1 MRETVEALRNGFKK
15 GKMQSVE
22 ARQKN
27 LLKLK
32 HALLSYEHEL
42 YNALYE
48 DLGKSEFES
57 FETEFG
63 ILMMEIN
70 EAVKHC
76 KAWSR
81 CKRVGMPL
89 MLMPSSSMIQ
99 PEPLGVV
106 LVMSPWNYPLQL
118 SIAPLVASM
127 SAGNC
132 TLIKPS
138 SYSPSVSAVL
148 KKMINENFDFEI
160 VRVIEGGRE
169 VNEAVLKERF
179 DHIFFTGSVHVGKV
193 VMRAA
198 AETLTPLT
206 LELGGKSPC
215 IVAADADLKMA
226 AKRIIWGK
234 AMNCGQT
241 CVAPDTLFVHESVKD
256 QLIEAMKQIIH
267 EFYPQGCL
275 ASPIYGKIVNQ
286 KHFDRLCGY
295 LKEGRILTGGHID
308 REAHKIELTLIDGL
322 SENDEL
328 LKEEIFGP
336 ILPVL
341 TYQDIEE
348 VFDYVRAH
356 EKPLAAY
363 LFTNDRDLQKHFRKD
378 LSFGG
383 GCINTTL
390 LHLSNSKLG
399 FGGVGSSGMGQYHG
413 YRGFCELS
421 HFKSILKKS
430 RLEASV
436 QYPPYGNKLKLM
448 KFFMK

>member
-81 CKRVGMPL
+81 CKRVGTPL

-179 DHIFFTGSVHVGKV
+179 DHIFFTGSVHVGNV
-193 VMRAA
+193 VLRA
-198 AETLTPLT
+198 
-206 LELGGKSPC
+206 
-215 IVAADADLKMA
+215 
-226 AKRIIWGK
+226 
-234 AMNCGQT
+234 
-241 CVAPDTLFVHESVKD
+241 
-256 QLIEAMKQIIH
+256 
-267 EFYPQGCL
+267 
-275 ASPIYGKIVNQ
+275 
-286 KHFDRLCGY
+286 
-295 LKEGRILTGGHID
+295 
-308 REAHKIELTLIDGL
+308 
-322 SENDEL
+322 
-328 LKEEIFGP
+328 
-336 ILPVL
+336 
-341 TYQDIEE
+341 
-348 VFDYVRAH
+348 
-356 EKPLAAY
+356 
-363 LFTNDRDLQKHFRKD
+363 
-378 LSFGG
+378 
-383 GCINTTL
+383 
-390 LHLSNSKLG
+390 
-399 FGGVGSSGMGQYHG
+399 
-413 YRGFCELS
+413 
-421 HFKSILKKS
+421 
-430 RLEASV
+430 
-436 QYPPYGNKLKLM
+436 PPEP
-448 KFFMK
+448 

>member
-1 MRETVEALRNGFKK
+1 MHELVESLRNGFMK
-15 GKMQSVE
+15 GKMCSIE
-22 ARQKN
+22 DRQRN

-32 HALLSYEHEL
+32 HALLKAEHEL
-42 YNALYE
+42 YDALYK

-63 ILMMEIN
+63 ILLMEIN
-70 EAVKHC
+70 EAVSHC
-76 KAWSR
+76 KKWNQ
-81 CKRVGMPL
+81 CKRVGTPL
-89 MLMPSSSMIQ
+89 MLFPASSMIQ

-106 LVMSPWNYPLQL
+106 LIMSPWNYPLQL
-118 SIAPLVASM
+118 SIAPLIASM
-127 SAGNC
+127 AAGNC

-138 SYSPSVSAVL
+138 SYSPHVSAVL
-148 KKMINENFDFEI
+148 KRMIDESFDHEV
-160 VRVIEGGRE
+160 VRLVEGGRD
-169 VNEAVLKERF
+169 VNEAILKERF
-179 DHIFFTGSVHVGKV
+179 DHIFFTGSVNVGKV
-193 VMRAA
+193 IMRSA
-198 AETLTPLT
+198 AETLTPVT

-215 IVAADADLKMA
+215 IVDVNADIKMA

-241 CVAPDTLFVHESVKD
+241 CVAPDYVLVHESKKNELVNEMIKVIQD
-256 QLIEAMKQIIH
+256 
-267 EFYPQGCL
+267 FYPQGCL
-275 ASPIYGKIVNQ
+275 QSDIYGKIINQ
-286 KHFDRLCGY
+286 KHFDRLCRY
-295 LKEGRILTGGHID
+295 LKEGNIIYGGGFNA
-308 REAHKIELTLIDGL
+308 EAHQIELTLIDGL
-322 SENDEL
+322 TENDEL

-336 ILPVL
+336 ILPIL
-341 TYQDIEE
+341 TFDKISE
-348 VFDYVRAH
+348 VFNYVKAH

-363 LFTNDRDLQKHFRKD
+363 LFTKDRELQKRFKTD

-430 RLEASV
+430 RFEVPV
-436 QYPPYGNKLKLM
+436 QYPPYGKKIKLL

>member
-1 MRETVEALRNGFKK
+1 MHELVEALRNGFMK
-15 GKMQSVE
+15 GKMQSIE
-22 ARQKN
+22 DRQRN

-32 HALLSYEHEL
+32 HVLLKFEQEL
-42 YNALYE
+42 INALYE

-57 FETEFG
+57 YETEFG
-63 ILMMEIN
+63 ILIMEIN

-76 KAWSR
+76 AKWSR
-81 CKRVGMPL
+81 CKRVGTPL
-89 MLMPSSSMIQ
+89 MLMPASSMIQ

-118 SIAPLVASM
+118 SIAPLIASM
-127 SAGNC
+127 AAGNC

-138 SYSPSVSAVL
+138 SYSPTVSAVL
-148 KKMINENFDFEI
+148 KRMINENFDHEI
-160 VRVIEGGRE
+160 VMLVEGGRDA
-169 VNEAVLKERF
+169 NEAILKERF
-179 DHIFFTGSVHVGKV
+179 DHIFFTGSVNVGKV
-193 VMRAA
+193 IMRSA
-198 AETLTPLT
+198 AETLTPVT

-215 IVAADADLKMA
+215 IVDVSADIKMA

-241 CVAPDTLFVHESVKD
+241 CVAPDTVFVHEAVKD
-256 QLIEAMKQIIH
+256 ALVKEMIQAIH
-267 EFYPQGCL
+267 SFYPQGCL
-275 ASPIYGKIVNQ
+275 QSDIYGKIINQ
-286 KHFDRLCGY
+286 KHFDRLCSY
-295 LKEGRILTGGHID
+295 LKEGNILYGGGFNAATHQ
-308 REAHKIELTLIDGL
+308 IELTLVDGL
-322 SENDEL
+322 TEEDEL

-336 ILPVL
+336 ILPIRSF
-341 TYQDIEE
+341 DKISE
-348 VFDYVRAH
+348 VFSYIQSH

-363 LFTNDRDLQKHFRKD
+363 LFTEDKELQKRFKTD

-399 FGGVGSSGMGQYHG
+399 FGGVGNSGMGQYHG

-430 RLEASV
+430 RFEVPV
-436 QYPPYGNKLKLM
+436 QYPPYGKKIKLL